1 MKPTSR
7 AFLAIITVGFNNQRY
22 VKEYFDALKKS
33 TFQDFDVIYI
43 DNASEDETLSLVRRE
58 YPKAK
63 LIPSQENLGF
73 AGGNNLGISFALK
86 EKYEYI
92 FLLNPDTKIAPDCLE
107 ILMGQANQQEILQ
120 PLILL
125 DDGTEN
131 TVNTAGNVIHFLGFS
146 YCGDY
151 NQKAQT
157 FTEKKSISTASGAA
171 VLFPASIL
179 KVIGAFDPTFFVY
192 HEDVDLSWRAQKAG
206 YSLFLIPGA
215 RVLHDYSFSRNNKKF
230 YYAERNRLMFIAKN
244 FGVPLLVITFPL
256 HLINELLLCL
266 YALVNGWLLE
276 KLKGYL
282 SIIRLYPDIL
292 YERKKVNSIT
302 KRSDHSLKQLFTRS
316 IGFNEVQIP
325 LLTVYNRFTDLYW
338 GLTNWI
344 I

>member
-58 YPKAK
+58 
-63 LIPSQENLGF
+63 
-73 AGGNNLGISFALK
+73 LGISFALK

-146 YCGDY
+146 
-151 NQKAQT
+151 
-157 FTEKKSISTASGAA
+157 
-171 VLFPASIL
+171 
-179 KVIGAFDPTFFVY
+179 
-192 HEDVDLSWRAQKAG
+192 
-206 YSLFLIPGA
+206 
-215 RVLHDYSFSRNNKKF
+215 
-230 YYAERNRLMFIAKN
+230 
-244 FGVPLLVITFPL
+244 
-256 HLINELLLCL
+256 
-266 YALVNGWLLE
+266 
-276 KLKGYL
+276 
-282 SIIRLYPDIL
+282 
-292 YERKKVNSIT
+292 
-302 KRSDHSLKQLFTRS
+302 
-316 IGFNEVQIP
+316 
-325 LLTVYNRFTDLYW
+325 
-338 GLTNWI
+338 
-344 I
+344 